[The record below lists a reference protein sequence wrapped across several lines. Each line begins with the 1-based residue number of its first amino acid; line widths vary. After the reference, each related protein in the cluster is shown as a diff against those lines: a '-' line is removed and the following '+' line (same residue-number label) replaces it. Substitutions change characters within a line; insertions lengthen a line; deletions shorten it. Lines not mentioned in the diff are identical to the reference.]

1 MTDSEKAAAWNLA
14 VREAYARGEIKVVI
28 DAEVFETNPAEAG
41 VLTGTL
47 RVPFQLLDMV
57 GLPTDPKPEQKE

>member
-14 VREAYARGEIKVVI
+14 VREAYARGEVKVVI
-28 DAEVFETNPAEAG
+28 DAEVFEKNPAEAA

-47 RVPFQLLDMV
+47 RVPFQLLDSV
-57 GLPTDPKPEQKE
+57 GLPTDPEQKE